1 MATFESAP
9 TFSSRSNDRRA
20 DALSER
26 SRVFDVNRALVAR
39 VMTMLGQL
47 DASFLPN
54 GECASTRAPQ
64 RVLATLLFT
73 DIVDSTG
80 LAERL
85 LDTEWTTLMTRH
97 RAIVRQALAECQGR
111 EIDCAG
117 DGFFAAFDRPSLAI
131 ASAARIRDAL
141 HGLGLEVRAG
151 VHTGEC
157 EAVEGRINGVS
168 VHVAARI
175 AATATAGEILV
186 SAAVREL
193 VAGSEI
199 RFGEGTLH
207 HLKGLSE
214 ARLLFPVEFS
224 PPCKDFAN
232 GCPGTSST
240 SSTSLEHR
248 A

>member
-9 TFSSRSNDRRA
+9 SFSTRSNDRRA
-20 DALSER
+20 TASPER
-26 SRVFDVNRALVAR
+26 SQAFDVNRALVAR

-47 DASFLPN
+47 DASFLPSA
-54 GECASTRAPQ
+54 ESMSTRPPH
-64 RVLATLLFT
+64 RILATLLFT

-85 LDTEWTTLMTRH
+85 RDSEWTSLMSRH
-97 RAIVRQALAECQGR
+97 RAIVRQSLAECQGR

-131 ASAARIRDAL
+131 ASAASIRHAL
-141 HGLGLEVRAG
+141 HGLGMEVRAG
-151 VHTGEC
+151 VHAGEC

-175 AATATAGEILV
+175 AATALAGEILV
-186 SAAVREL
+186 SAAVRDL
-193 VAGSEI
+193 LAGSEI
-199 RFGEGTLH
+199 RFGQGTLH

-214 ARLLFPVEFS
+214 ARELFPVEFS
-224 PPCKDFAN
+224 PRCRDFAN
-232 GCPGTSST
+232 RCQETLAPVSDQPS
-240 SSTSLEHR
+240 
-248 A
+248 